1 MPGDLA
7 TADRVRQKNR
17 RRGSATVTLGSGIRD
32 SAITDTSITAAE
44 QALHRLRQ
52 DIVSGILLPD
62 TKLKMRE
69 LKERYGLG
77 ATPLR
82 EALAQLAAQ
91 GFVTQASQKGFRVP
105 ALSMLHLDDV
115 SRSRQLIEGEALR
128 LAIENGDDA
137 WEAEISAS
145 FYLLERRIVRLQASR
160 QPLDADYEKIHSR
173 FHQGLIAACP
183 LPSLIAFSGQLYTQ
197 GARYRTLM
205 LRSLPASQ
213 EIIAEHRKLRDLAL
227 TRKPE
232 KAVHALVGHI
242 ALPAK
247 LLRDVL
253 VGTRAHLIGTP
264 ATQTRKP
271 LARSFTHV
279 TKTRTQASKRRKA

>member
-1 MPGDLA
+1 MPGDVA
-7 TADRVRQKNR
+7 TADRVRHQNR
-17 RRGSATVTLGSGIRD
+17 GRGGAAVAPSPGFSDPGVTDPG
-32 SAITDTSITAAE
+32 ITAAE
-44 QALHRLRQ
+44 QALHRLRR
-52 DIVSGILLPD
+52 DIVNGILLPD

-69 LKERYGLG
+69 LKARYGLG

-82 EALAQLAAQ
+82 EALSQLAAQ

-128 LAIENGDDA
+128 LAIENGGDA

-173 FHQGLIAACP
+173 FHQALIAACP
-183 LPSLIAFSGQLYTQ
+183 LPSLIAFSSQLYTQ
-197 GARYRTLM
+197 GARYRALM

-213 EIIAEHRKLRDLAL
+213 KIIAEHRKLRDLAL
-227 TRKPE
+227 ARKAE
-232 KAVHALVGHI
+232 KAVQALVGHI

-253 VGTRAHLIGTP
+253 VGTRAQLSGAP
-264 ATQTRKP
+264 AAQTRKP
-271 LARSFTHV
+271 LARQFTHLA
-279 TKTRTQASKRRKA
+279 KTRTQASKRRKA